1 MSIFLSYLHAAST
14 ISKTHYLELSLCW
27 IFYLVLSAFSLISLI
42 NPFGILN
49 SVISNFHCV
58 KMFSWSLQAVSHLPS
73 WRFEWGFQMNHTV
86 HFRHLNVN
94 HCIDKTFFGS
104 LFSFF
109 QRCSGSNMSSVL
121 QKLNVRNVWLWE
133 QGVKVKKSGKRGFPN
148 WPMVELLNFCSQE
161 TPTLVLFHEYYKLFK
176 NNFFIEHLWWLLLED
191 DKKETWKIEKCFS
204 EPWLL
209 FKNRNK

>member
-1 MSIFLSYLHAAST
+1 MNIQQIQSFKLQKIKMKIYKIALQIFEEVGISKKSLSIFLSYLHAAST

-104 LFSFF
+104 LLSLFF
-109 QRCSGSNMSSVL
+109 NVAQAATCPQFCKNWMWEMFGFESRVL
-121 QKLNVRNVWLWE
+121 K
-133 QGVKVKKSGKRGFPN
+133 
-148 WPMVELLNFCSQE
+148 
-161 TPTLVLFHEYYKLFK
+161 
-176 NNFFIEHLWWLLLED
+176 
-191 DKKETWKIEKCFS
+191 
-204 EPWLL
+204 
-209 FKNRNK
+209 